1 MDKMK
6 IKNLSATFFFML
18 CIICSNN
25 VYSSIN
31 VASPEST
38 ESRMKHIHLTGKLS
52 EKIQKKSV
60 PTVPS
65 IEAYIAENLITINFH
80 IVINNEPFKVTIKD
94 SFENIVFEQTFNVSG
109 PGVIQFTFDT
119 VSDEIYL
126 LEIFSNEGYHYGK
139 F

>member
-80 IVINNEPFKVTIKD
+80 IAINNEPFKVTIKD
-94 SFENIVFEQTFNVSG
+94 PFENIVFEQTFNVSG
-109 PGVIQFTFDT
+109 PGAIQFTFDT
-119 VSDEIYL
+119 TCDEIYL
-126 LEIFSNEGYHYGK
+126 LEIFGNEGYHYGK

>member
-1 MDKMK
+1 
-6 IKNLSATFFFML
+6 
-18 CIICSNN
+18 
-25 VYSSIN
+25 
-31 VASPEST
+31 
-38 ESRMKHIHLTGKLS
+38 MKHIHLTGKLS

-126 LEIFSNEGYHYGK
+126 LEILVMKDIIMVNSEINN
-139 F
+139 